1 MAGDLGHRDAALDRL
16 HQAAELDAGTDL
28 RQRLRRETIA
38 ALARGQARRVTAS
51 LLPFCEDP
59 MQMSFDRR
67 FERCALVA
75 KGVRGVG
82 IYRVSDGTRLRQLE
96 VGLPDEIPGF
106 GPDGR
111 HLLLRYRGSL
121 AVVGVETGSVDLAA
135 DGGDGVGSNA
145 GGFSEDGR
153 WFARG
158 ETGGVVG
165 VYAVPAESGVAW
177 HRERSWRV
185 PRRQRVGVLA
195 WSPKEPIVALTL
207 EDGTLAV
214 CDAMTGEVRWERSG
228 IDAWSLAWNGPQ
240 DTLAYHAPPN
250 RVLILSAK
258 DGTEVWGLT
267 VPDDFGS
274 TMAFSSDGSRMAT
287 GSDGL
292 GTHLFDPVRG
302 ESLGVDGLGS
312 WHLHFD
318 AEGLR
323 VGTLFDAGKPAWLV
337 WEPSQVMVTLQTWS
351 PAWGYQALA
360 FDREGTRLLSRT
372 ADGFLVWRLPEG
384 IAEFRGVV
392 PGIRDAVFDGDPSKV
407 LVAVGGEIRSMLGSG
422 TQGGPADGGEFQV
435 MASGKRYWTVA
446 RAPGRGWV
454 AAADMQ
460 GGVVTVVDAEGKNR
474 RDLGPLQVPGY
485 VAFSP
490 DDRWLACG
498 VGTRVHLWELDHL
511 ERAPGILEEVGEVI
525 RFSEDGRWLLTM
537 GRRLAL
543 WEVEGWKQVEDL
555 PLVTDHGAG
564 FVAAISPDGRWLA
577 YAYKRIDTYG
587 LCGGPRR
594 LLGRTRWF
602 KCNMGWGPDAPPEWH
617 DAESIWFGLTAKF
630 VQK

>member
-1 MAGDLGHRDAALDRL
+1 
-16 HQAAELDAGTDL
+16 
-28 RQRLRRETIA
+28 
-38 ALARGQARRVTAS
+38 
-51 LLPFCEDP
+51 
-59 MQMSFDRR
+59 
-67 FERCALVA
+67 
-75 KGVRGVG
+75 
-82 IYRVSDGTRLRQLE
+82 
-96 VGLPDEIPGF
+96 
-106 GPDGR
+106 
-111 HLLLRYRGSL
+111 
-121 AVVGVETGSVDLAA
+121 
-135 DGGDGVGSNA
+135 
-145 GGFSEDGR
+145 
-153 WFARG
+153 
-158 ETGGVVG
+158 
-165 VYAVPAESGVAW
+165 
-177 HRERSWRV
+177 
-185 PRRQRVGVLA
+185 
-195 WSPKEPIVALTL
+195 
-207 EDGTLAV
+207 
-214 CDAMTGEVRWERSG
+214 
-228 IDAWSLAWNGPQ
+228 
-240 DTLAYHAPPN
+240 
-250 RVLILSAK
+250 
-258 DGTEVWGLT
+258 
-267 VPDDFGS
+267 
-274 TMAFSSDGSRMAT
+274 
-287 GSDGL
+287 
-292 GTHLFDPVRG
+292 
-302 ESLGVDGLGS
+302 
-312 WHLHFD
+312 
-318 AEGLR
+318 
-323 VGTLFDAGKPAWLV
+323 
-337 WEPSQVMVTLQTWS
+337 
-351 PAWGYQALA
+351 
-360 FDREGTRLLSRT
+360 
-372 ADGFLVWRLPEG
+372 
-384 IAEFRGVV
+384 
-392 PGIRDAVFDGDPSKV
+392 
-407 LVAVGGEIRSMLGSG
+407 
-422 TQGGPADGGEFQV
+422 